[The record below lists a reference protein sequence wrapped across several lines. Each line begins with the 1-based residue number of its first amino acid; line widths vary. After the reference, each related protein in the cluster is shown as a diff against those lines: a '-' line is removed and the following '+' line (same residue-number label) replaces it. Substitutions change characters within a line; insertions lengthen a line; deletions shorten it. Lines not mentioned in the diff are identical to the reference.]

1 MQRYVG
7 SHQLIQQNRRKK
19 WAYIYNFWQRG
30 LLPINLQISP
40 TKSSRLCKNKSI
52 YNPRRKN
59 YLPFSEISSFK
70 RLTIMNGKRERAVWW
85 TIGICNS
92 AEICELV
99 GLFVL
104 YKFQQLNKIHN
115 FGLNRDDE
123 LAVVN
128 NMSGPQS
135 QKIKKELHFLFKK
148 FGLNLIIIYPV
159 TFFYIQ

>member
-1 MQRYVG
+1 
-7 SHQLIQQNRRKK
+7 
-19 WAYIYNFWQRG
+19 
-30 LLPINLQISP
+30 
-40 TKSSRLCKNKSI
+40 
-52 YNPRRKN
+52 
-59 YLPFSEISSFK
+59 
-70 RLTIMNGKRERAVWW
+70 MNGKRERAVWW

-159 TFFYIQ
+159 TFFIYNKSNEYLVRYSTVMGYRNAVKSMWRSNDRMLCLRSFWI